1 MRYSLILASLAC
13 ASLALAKPENAT
25 TQPRQAHA
33 PIATDKAVEIAAA
46 FAENLDSARF
56 DDAVA
61 PLNKRMRSAI
71 DADKLKE
78 LWTDLAKQCG
88 KFERFAAPRT
98 EVDGESV
105 RVILP
110 GKWKSAALDM
120 HVLISHSGKITG
132 LWFRPPAAA
141 ANTRLPAYVHPDR
154 FTERDIAIGR
164 DPWKLKGKLTIPNE
178 KSKKP
183 AVVLVHGSGP
193 HDMNETIGPNTPFRD
208 LAGGLGSNG
217 IVVLRYDKRS
227 YTHGMN
233 MKPDKVNARAEVIDD
248 ALAAIAFLREQP
260 DVDPTQIYL
269 IGHSLG
275 GCLGPAIIA
284 EVPKLAGFISLAG
297 TQRSMYD
304 LIADQL
310 TYLASLPDVEPA
322 KKKRMLAE
330 VEKVRA
336 RATSRPAT
344 VLGAP
349 VAYWDDIDS
358 HLGDNGFEAA
368 RSFPGRI
375 LILGGGR
382 DHQITRKDFDLW
394 QSALKDRPNTTFHWI
409 PTVNHLF
416 ADGVGMSTDKEYEK
430 LNSVSPRVIDG
441 LAQWIKTGTY
451 PPEPA
456 SSTR

>member
-1 MRYSLILASLAC
+1 MRYLILIASLAP
-13 ASLALAKPENAT
+13 AALAFADPDKST
-25 TQPRQAHA
+25 TQPRAAHQ
-33 PIATDKAVEIAAA
+33 PIATDNAVAIATA
-46 FAENLDSARF
+46 FADSLVAGNY
-56 DDAVA
+56 DAAVS
-61 PLNKRMRSAI
+61 PFNRRMKSAI

-78 LWTDLAKQCG
+78 LWTGLAKQFG
-88 KFERFAAPRT
+88 MFDRFSDPRT

-105 RVILP
+105 RVMLP
-110 GKWKSAALDM
+110 ANWKNTSLDM
-120 HVLISHSGKITG
+120 HVLISRSGKITG

-141 ANTRLPAYVHPDR
+141 TNTKLPDYVRPDR
-154 FTERDIAIGR
+154 FTERDITIGR
-164 DPWKLKGKLTIPNE
+164 DPWKLKGKISIPNE

-208 LAGGLGSNG
+208 LAGGLASNG

-227 YTHGMN
+227 YTHGMK

-260 DVDPTQIYL
+260 GVDPSQIFL

-284 EVPKLAGFISLAG
+284 EEPKLAGFISLAG
-297 TQRSMYD
+297 TQRSLYD
-304 LIADQL
+304 LVADQL
-310 TYLASLPDVEPA
+310 TYLASLPDVDPE
-322 KKKRMLAE
+322 KKKQMLAE
-330 VEKVRA
+330 VEKIRG

-358 HLGDNGFEAA
+358 YLGDNGFEAA
-368 RSFPGRI
+368 RDFSGRI

-394 QSALKDRPNTTFHWI
+394 QSALKDRPNTTFHWV

-416 ADGVGMSTDKEYEK
+416 AEGVGMSTDKEYEK
-430 LNSVSPRVIDG
+430 LQSVSSRVIDG

-456 SSTR
+456 STAR